1 MLDAQ
6 RFLVQE
12 RVKFLRG
19 YATYD
24 IYSLDEGGDADLL
37 GTAEEQVS
45 TVKQLLRWFV
55 SKALMG
61 TRIEVRE
68 KPDDALVFTISRGP
82 YLFRSRVE
90 VRDAQGELVGYFRSK
105 VFTIGGGFHVY
116 TPDDKHFAEMT
127 GNFIGFNYRIL
138 TPDRAVELGTVAKK
152 WGGVAKELFT
162 SADTYAVTLSDD
174 LQEQPIAKM
183 LVLAAA
189 LAVDM
194 IFKSESRT
202 AGADLLGEI

>member
-6 RFLVQE
+6 RYFVKE
-12 RVKFLRG
+12 RVKFLRA
-19 YATYD
+19 YASYD
-24 IYSLDEGGDADLL
+24 IYEGDDESPDPA
-37 GTAEEQVS
+37 GTAEEKVGTLQ
-45 TVKQLLRWFV
+45 QLLRWFV

-61 TRIEVRE
+61 TLIEVRE
-68 KPDDALVFTISRGP
+68 KPDDALVFTISRGW
-82 YLFRSRVE
+82 YIFRSRVE
-90 VRDAQGELVGYFRSK
+90 VRDGQGELVGYFRSK

-116 TPDDKHFAEMT
+116 TPDDRHFAEVK
-127 GNFIGFNYRIL
+127 GNLIGFNYRIL
-138 TPDRAVELGTVAKK
+138 TPDHAVELGHVTKK

-162 SADTYAVTLSDD
+162 SADTYAVELSED

-202 AGADLLGEI
+202 GGSDLLGEV

>member
-6 RFLVQE
+6 RYLVKE
-12 RVKFLRG
+12 RIKFLQG
-19 YATYD
+19 YASYD
-24 IYSLDEGGDADLL
+24 IYEGDDDTPDLI

-45 TVKQLLRWFV
+45 ILKQVLRWFV

-61 TRIEVRE
+61 THIEIRE
-68 KPDDALVFTISRGP
+68 KPDDALVFTISRGW
-82 YLFRSRVE
+82 YILRGVVE
-90 VRDAQGELVGYFRSK
+90 VRDSQGELVGTLRSK

-116 TPDDKHFAEMT
+116 TADGQHFAEVK
-127 GNFIGFNYRIL
+127 GNLIGFNYRIM
-138 TPDRAVELGTVAKK
+138 TPDRAVELGHVSKK

-162 SADTYAVTLSDD
+162 SADTYAITISDD

-202 AGADLLGEI
+202 AGSDLLGEI